1 MRQRLLSIL
10 RSLGLVARG
19 PSVAE
24 VLARAQA
31 RPGGAESDAVVTAVR
46 AGRDRD

>member
-1 MRQRLLSIL
+1 
-10 RSLGLVARG
+10 
-19 PSVAE
+19 

-31 RPGGAESDAVVTAVR
+31 RPGSAESEAVVTAVR